1 MMALPVFFFVPAVV
15 FLVIV
20 APIWLLLHYWAQSRG
35 NKGLSADDQRQL
47 ESALALAEQL
57 EQRVRSLETILDDQQ
72 PDWRRHTDSATGQN
86 RDWHR
91 DDRGGHN

>member
-20 APIWLLLHYWAQSRG
+20 APIWLLLHYWAQIRS
-35 NKGLSADDQRQL
+35 NKGLSVEDQHQL
-47 ESALALAEQL
+47 DAALALAEQL

-72 PDWRRHTDSATGQN
+72 PDWRRHHDSAS
-86 RDWHR
+86 
-91 DDRGGHN
+91 DDNWRQTNQKEPHG